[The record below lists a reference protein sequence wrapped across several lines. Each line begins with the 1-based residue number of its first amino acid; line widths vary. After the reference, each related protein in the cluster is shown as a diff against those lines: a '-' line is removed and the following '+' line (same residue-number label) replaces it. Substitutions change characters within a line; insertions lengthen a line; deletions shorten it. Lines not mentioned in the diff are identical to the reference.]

1 MVKAVHEHIP
11 DGDLLAALS
20 ITIKLLS
27 GIDGLGCRA
36 FLASTH
42 DQCLTMPSRT
52 MVYVPLT
59 EAIVSDWI
67 LFVLSQ
73 DCGKARGGLGRLQG
87 QFSQQH
93 FAAAARIGPPDAPH
107 PRRQTVP

>member
-1 MVKAVHEHIP
+1 MVKAVHEHIL
-11 DGDLLAALS
+11 DGDLLAALR
-20 ITIKLLS
+20 ILIELLS
-27 GIDGLGCRA
+27 GIDGLGCIA
-36 FLASTH
+36 FLASTL
-42 DQCLTMPSRT
+42 DQSLTIPSRT
-52 MVYVPLT
+52 MVYVTLT
-59 EAIVSDWI
+59 VVSDWI

-93 FAAAARIGPPDAPH
+93 FAAAARVGPPDAPH